1 MKLCKY
7 FFFNFKESLHQIYNI
22 KLIYVIYTSTIKV
35 TKPIIN
41 LLCNKST
48 ITKRRK
54 SDSELSVSNLEE
66 EIKENKNI
74 IDEEN
79 LGKNENFI
87 VKVNKKNT
95 TNLEDKNMSD
105 KLKKFLSNIK

>member
-1 MKLCKY
+1 MLLIENY
-7 FFFNFKESLHQIYNI
+7 GGGPEIEINNNSDIY
-22 KLIYVIYTSTIKV
+22 